1 VEVQVAALYVSKG
14 LLDGGL
20 LVLDAHP
27 GEGVA
32 VGAGRDQQEARIL
45 EADVA
50 LVEKVIDGGG
60 EEQAVFAVQ
69 ASPVIAVAPGL
80 DVAADQVVGV
90 GDSGDAAGS
99 LDGPDALFEDSL
111 ADVGGDEGLLLG
123 IREIG
128 TARELALE

>member
-1 VEVQVAALYVSKG
+1 MEVQVAALEMGKG

-27 GEGVA
+27 GEGVPI
-32 VGAGRDQQEARIL
+32 GAGRDEKQARIL

-50 LVEKVIDGGG
+50 LVEEVIDGRGQ
-60 EEQAVFAVQ
+60 EQAVLAVQ
-69 ASPVIAVAPGL
+69 ALLVIAVAPGL

-99 LDGPDALFEDSL
+99 LDGPDVLLEHAL
-111 ADVGGDEGLLLG
+111 ADAGGDEGLLFG
-123 IREIG
+123 F
-128 TARELALE
+128 RELGF